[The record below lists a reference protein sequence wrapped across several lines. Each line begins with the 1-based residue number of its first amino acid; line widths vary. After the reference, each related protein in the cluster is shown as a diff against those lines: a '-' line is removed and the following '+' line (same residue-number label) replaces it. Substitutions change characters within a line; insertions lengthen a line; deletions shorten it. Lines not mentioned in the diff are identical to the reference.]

1 MLVNR
6 EGGSHIEGIVR
17 TKWVQVKVKVGALA
31 LKETDYHPSVSL
43 LHVIALLS
51 LVVNVTVAL
60 NAEDHARLAE
70 ACRKLNMTVYSFSL
84 DAVLKALHLEEA
96 RDPSGKVVSEK
107 VLQLVEALKNR
118 KYALYQFQDYSD
130 KNHRDWLAGRNPNA
144 SKREVQL
151 AVAIFRG
158 GGIE

>member
-1 MLVNR
+1 MPNITV
-6 EGGSHIEGIVR
+6 
-17 TKWVQVKVKVGALA
+17 
-31 LKETDYHPSVSL
+31 SV
-43 LHVIALLS
+43 
-51 LVVNVTVAL
+51 
-60 NAEDHARLAE
+60 NAEDQARLAE
-70 ACRKLNMTVYSFSL
+70 VCRKLNMTVYSFSL
-84 DAVLKALHLEEA
+84 DAIMKALHLEEA

-107 VLQLVEALKNR
+107 TLQLVEQLKGR
-118 KYALYQFQDYSD
+118 KYTLYQMQDYSD